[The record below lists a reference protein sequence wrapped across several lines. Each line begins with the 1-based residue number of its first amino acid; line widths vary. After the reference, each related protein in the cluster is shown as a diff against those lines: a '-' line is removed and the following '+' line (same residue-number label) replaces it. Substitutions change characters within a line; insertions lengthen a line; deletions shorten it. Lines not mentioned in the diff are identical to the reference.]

1 LISNPDIG
9 AKAQADTTSESA
21 PQVPGQFVSKTLEL
35 RFGGYSS
42 AGIKARNDDAF
53 AAHLP
58 PSQYA
63 RQMKGAV
70 ACIAD
75 GISVSDRSH
84 LASQLSVT
92 QFIDDY
98 LATPEGWSV
107 EESASKVLKALNDWL
122 SGQSRNNQTS
132 AMVTTF
138 SSVIVKSQ
146 SLHVFHV
153 GDSRIYRLRGGQL
166 TQITRDHCMNFAKD
180 NVVLTAALGMDA
192 RLSVDYSL
200 SDAEVGDVLL
210 LTTDGV
216 SNVLRAE
223 ALGELLTAKIAESD
237 TLDIAAQGV
246 CDTALSLGS
255 DDNLTCGIIA
265 IDSLPQENMDEAF
278 RRVQAQKIPPVLK
291 AGHKIDGLEVM
302 NVIHSGTRSHI
313 YKVRSLTSNETYVLK
328 APSANFAND
337 AVYLD
342 GFIREQW
349 VGRRLSHPGLMRVH
363 PSPEGSP
370 FLYLLCETVEGQ
382 TLRDWMT
389 ENPKP
394 VLAEVRNI
402 LREIIHALRAMH
414 RMGMVHRDIKP
425 ENIMMTH
432 HGQIKIID
440 FGTVQVAGMNDNSR
454 PIEEEQAVGSVN
466 YSAPEMVLQNTAS
479 NQADIFS
486 LGVIAYEMLAGKRP
500 FKDKSGDHSR
510 PASLADWH
518 YQNLKTR
525 RADLPLWVNHALKT
539 ACAPSLSRRYAVMSE
554 FLEDMTRPSAKA
566 VQAETT
572 TALIERNPVAFW
584 KGLCGC
590 LFIII
595 LILIGLMIQT
605 SAI

>member
-1 LISNPDIG
+1 MSSSPDISV
-9 AKAQADTTSESA
+9 KTQPDSA
-21 PQVPGQFVSKTLEL
+21 PQVSGQFVSKALEL
-35 RFGGYSS
+35 RFGGYSH
-42 AGIKARNDDAF
+42 AGVKERNDDAF

-58 PSQYA
+58 SSKYA

-138 SSVIVKSQ
+138 SAAVIKSKSVHI
-146 SLHVFHV
+146 FHV

-166 TQITRDHCMNFAKD
+166 TQITRDHCMNFAKE

-192 RLSVDYSL
+192 RLSVDYSRI
-200 SDAEVGDVLL
+200 DAEVGDVLL

-216 SNVLRAE
+216 SNVLRTD
-223 ALGELLTAKIAESD
+223 ALGALLESKIAQSN
-237 TLDIAAQGV
+237 TLDAAAQAI
-246 CDTALSLGS
+246 CDEALSLGS
-255 DDNLTCGIIA
+255 DDNITCGIVA

-278 RRVQAQKIPPVLK
+278 RRVQSQKIPPVLQP
-291 AGHKIDGLEVM
+291 GNKIDGLEVM
-302 NVIHSGTRSHI
+302 SVIHSGTRSHI
-313 YKVRSLTSNETYVLK
+313 YKVRSLSSDETFVLK

-349 VGRRLSHPGLMRVH
+349 VGRRLNHPGIMQVH
-363 PSPEGSP
+363 ASPEETP
-370 FLYLLCETVEGQ
+370 FLYLLCESIEGQ

-425 ENIMMTH
+425 ENIMLTH
-432 HGQIKIID
+432 QGQIKIID
-440 FGTVQVAGMNDNSR
+440 FGTVQVAGMNDNSS
-454 PIEEEQAVGSVN
+454 PIKEEHAVGSVN
-466 YSAPEMVLQNTAS
+466 YSAPEMVLQNMATT
-479 NQADIFS
+479 QADIFS
-486 LGVIAYEMLAGKRP
+486 LGVITYEMLAGVRPYKDQSGANKRP
-500 FKDKSGDHSR
+500 N
-510 PASLADWH
+510 SLADWN
-518 YQNLKTR
+518 YKNLR
-525 RADLPLWVNHALKT
+525 NLRGDVPLWVNHALKT
-539 ACAPSLSRRYAVMSE
+539 ACAPNLSRRYPVMSE
-554 FLEDMTRPSAKA
+554 FLEDMTRPSTKA
-566 VQAETT
+566 VQAETQ

-584 KGLCGC
+584 KGLSGC
-590 LFIII
+590 LLIII
-595 LILIGLMIQT
+595 LILIGLMVQT
-605 SAI
+605 SAT